1 MSGVR
6 EWEQKKK
13 KWNVNEQL
21 VAGSWSHKTIS
32 AQFWIIIK
40 SEKIER
46 YTYGTESVWK
56 WLNEKMWSHSLCLST
71 KRVKLI
77 TSPAKCYCFGL
88 YRYGI
93 VHTNKVAV
101 AWYSRGGIHVFPLM
115 LLFLLLFIF
124 LCEMMPCR
132 FHSLTR
138 SLALCLYMC
147 VRIYMRSVFAS
158 LWFSLLC
165 AWHLVLSIK
174 SWILNEC
181 TMCSCSFYLNV
192 SAALHIFSPIFFPFY
207 LSFPFILFR
216 FLAVYSVCSYQF
228 LLFKSCVLHLP

>member
-115 LLFLLLFIF
+115 LFLLLFIF

-147 VRIYMRSVFAS
+147 VRIFIWDLY
-158 LWFSLLC
+158 L
-165 AWHLVLSIK
+165 HLYGSPFCVLDIS
-174 SWILNEC
+174 
-181 TMCSCSFYLNV
+181 
-192 SAALHIFSPIFFPFY
+192 
-207 LSFPFILFR
+207 SFPSNLESWMNAQCVRVHFI
-216 FLAVYSVCSYQF
+216 
-228 LLFKSCVLHLP
+228 

>member
-1 MSGVR
+1 
-6 EWEQKKK
+6 
-13 KWNVNEQL
+13 
-21 VAGSWSHKTIS
+21 
-32 AQFWIIIK
+32 
-40 SEKIER
+40 
-46 YTYGTESVWK
+46 
-56 WLNEKMWSHSLCLST
+56 MWSHSLCLST

-101 AWYSRGGIHVFPLM
+101 AWYSRNGIHVFPLM

-124 LCEMMPCR
+124 LCEMMPC
-132 FHSLTR
+132 
-138 SLALCLYMC
+138 
-147 VRIYMRSVFAS
+147 IYMRSVFAS